1 MNRCSIASARPSHDR
16 DRETPER
23 KTGDA
28 TTGGPTAGDQA
39 PGDEQVTLRPVTA
52 ADDDFIFNCYASTR
66 AQELAQV
73 PWSPEQK
80 EAFVR
85 MQYTA
90 QKQHYAA
97 EAPKAS
103 HDIIYVNATPVGR
116 IFLDRRE
123 DALHILDITVLPQ
136 HRNQGTGSLLLRR
149 LLDEAG
155 GAGKP
160 VTIYV
165 ESFNPSLRF
174 FERLGFR
181 KDHEKGLHL
190 LMKWQ
195 PAR

>member
-1 MNRCSIASARPSHDR
+1 MTSDPA
-16 DRETPER
+16 TPEH
-23 KTGDA
+23 KS
-28 TTGGPTAGDQA
+28 GGPTEGNQTTGKQKT
-39 PGDEQVTLRPVTA
+39 GDEQVTLRPVTA

-66 AQELAQV
+66 APELAQV

-85 MQYTA
+85 MQCTA

-97 EAPKAS
+97 EAPQAN
-103 HDIIYVNATPVGR
+103 HDIIYVDSTPVGR
-116 IFLDRRE
+116 IYLDRRE

-136 HRNQGTGSLLLRR
+136 HRNHGTGALLLRR
-149 LLDEAG
+149 LLDDASRS
-155 GAGKP
+155 GKP

-165 ESFNPSLRF
+165 ESFNPSMRF

-181 KDHEKGLHL
+181 KDHEKGFHL

-195 PAR
+195 PAL

>member
-1 MNRCSIASARPSHDR
+1 MTSDGQI
-16 DRETPER
+16 
-23 KTGDA
+23 
-28 TTGGPTAGDQA
+28 
-39 PGDEQVTLRPVTA
+39 TLRPATE
-52 ADDDFIFNCYASTR
+52 ADDGLIFNCYASTR
-66 AQELAQV
+66 GQELAQV

-97 EAPKAS
+97 EAPRAS
-103 HDIIYVNATPVGR
+103 HDVICVDATPVGR
-116 IFLDRRE
+116 IYLDRRE

-149 LLDEAG
+149 LLEEAG
-155 GAGKP
+155 KLCKP

-165 ESFNPSLRF
+165 ESFNPSLRL

-181 KDHEKGLHL
+181 QDQEKGLHL

-195 PAR
+195 PEL

>member
-1 MNRCSIASARPSHDR
+1 MIFDPKTPDPKAGDSTSGDR
-16 DRETPER
+16 
-23 KTGDA
+23 
-28 TTGGPTAGDQA
+28 TTGNQTT
-39 PGDEQVTLRPVTA
+39 GDEQITLRPATE
-52 ADDDFIFNCYASTR
+52 ADDDFIFSCYASTR

-73 PWSPEQK
+73 PWMAEQK

-90 QKQHYAA
+90 QKNHYAA
-97 EAPKAS
+97 EAPRAS
-103 HDIIYVNATPVGR
+103 HDIIYVAATPVGR
-116 IFLDRRE
+116 IYLDRRE
-123 DALHILDITVLPQ
+123 DKLHILDITVLPQ

-155 GAGKP
+155 KLGKP

-165 ESFNPSLRF
+165 ESFNPSLRL

-181 KDHEKGLHL
+181 KDHEKGFHL

-195 PAR
+195 PAH

>member
-1 MNRCSIASARPSHDR
+1 MTR
-16 DRETPER
+16 DKKR
-23 KTGDA
+23 
-28 TTGGPTAGDQA
+28 
-39 PGDEQVTLRPVTA
+39 DEQITLRPATA
-52 ADDDFIFNCYASTR
+52 ADDDFLFNCYASTR

-73 PWSPEQK
+73 PWSQEQK

-90 QKQHYAA
+90 QKQHYTA
-97 EAPKAS
+97 EAPQAS
-103 HDIIYVNATPVGR
+103 HDIIYVDATAVGR

-136 HRNQGTGSLLLRR
+136 HRNHGTGSLLLRR

-155 GAGKP
+155 RLGKP
-160 VTIYV
+160 VSIYV

-181 KDHEKGLHL
+181 KDHEKGFHL

-195 PAR
+195 PA